1 MPMDGLMLGFVAR
14 ELEQKLAGG
23 RVDKVQQ
30 PEKDEITLLIR
41 SQGENHRLLLCA
53 SASRARLHLTVQQK
67 TNPQEPPMFCM
78 LLRKHLQGGRI
89 AAVRSIH
96 GDRIVEIDVEALDEL
111 GDLCIRTLVLE
122 VMGRHSNLILKDNQG
137 KITDALHHVTHVQS
151 RVRQVLPG
159 LPYLPAP
166 AQDKLDPLKA
176 TLPSLTA
183 LLSQPGA
190 PLFRLLQEGLYG
202 FSPQSAKDLATRL
215 RGDEWAEVPMDAV
228 VETAERLLLFLQ
240 SLPELFPPVWVL
252 GGEGEVIDVYPFPQV
267 RFAPEQQQE
276 VLAGVSAALDGFF
289 SSRDNRDRLAQK
301 AASLEKTLRQNI
313 EKQEKKLNTQAQA
326 LDNEA
331 ETEQL
336 RIWAEL
342 LTANLYR
349 VEKGMPQA
357 TLENYYDPENRLIN
371 IPLDIRF
378 TPAQNAQRYFKQVQK
393 AHARRRM
400 AVEQIEK
407 IRQELDFLEEQ
418 LDDVR
423 KCTEESELE
432 EIRSLLTDRGY
443 LRASHNRNRQR
454 KLAPSKPYHY
464 VSSNGQSIFVGK
476 NSKQNEQMTSAA
488 PGDATWLHAK
498 EMPGSHVLVPDGQV
512 SEATLLE
519 AAVLAAYYSKGGN
532 SAQVPVDYT
541 LRKYVKKPGGS
552 PPGFVIYTHQKTL
565 YVTPEEAK
573 VKGLR
578 QMEA

>member
-14 ELEQKLAGG
+14 ELEQKLTGG
-23 RVDKVQQ
+23 RVDRVQQ
-30 PEKDEITLLIR
+30 PDKDEITLLIR

-53 SASRARLHLTVQQK
+53 SASRARLHLTGVQK
-67 TNPQEPPMFCM
+67 PNPQEPPMFCM

-89 AAVRSIH
+89 AAVRSVH
-96 GDRIVEIDVEALDEL
+96 GDRIVEIDIEALDEM
-111 GDLCIRTLVLE
+111 GDLVIRTLVLE

-137 KITDALHHVTHVQS
+137 KITDALHHVTHAQS
-151 RVRQVLPG
+151 RIRQVLPG

-166 AQDKLDPLKA
+166 TQDKLDPLA
-176 TLPSLTA
+176 ADLPSLTA
-183 LLSQPGA
+183 LLSPPSV
-190 PLFRLLQEGLYG
+190 PLFRLLQEGIYG
-202 FSPQSAKDLATRL
+202 ISPQSAKELAARL
-215 RGDEWAEVPMDAV
+215 RGDEWAEVPMDV
-228 VETAERLLLFLQ
+228 VENTARQLHDLLQ
-240 SLPELFPPVWVL
+240 SLPAQFPPVWIL
-252 GGEGEVIDVYPFPQV
+252 DGEGESIDVYPFLQI

-276 VLAGVSAALDGFF
+276 VPGGVSAALDGFF
-289 SSRDNRDRLAQK
+289 SSKDNRDRLAQK
-301 AASLEKTLRQNI
+301 AQSVEKTIRQNI
-313 EKQEKKLNTQAQA
+313 EKQEKKLHTQAQA

-331 ETEQL
+331 ETEKL

-349 VEKGMPQA
+349 VEKGMPQV
-357 TLENYYDPENRLIN
+357 TLENYYDPENKQIF

-378 TPAQNAQRYFKQVQK
+378 TPSQNAQRYFKQVQK

-400 AVEQIEK
+400 AVEQTEK
-407 IRQELDFLEEQ
+407 IQRELSFLEEQ

-432 EIRSLLTDRGY
+432 EIRSLLIERGY
-443 LRASHNRNRQR
+443 LRASHNRNRPR

-464 VSSNGQSIFVGK
+464 LSSDGQSIFVGK
-476 NSKQNEQMTSAA
+476 NSRQNEQMTNAA

-498 EMPGSHVLVPDGQV
+498 DMPGSHVLLPDANI
-512 SEATLLE
+512 SEAALLE
-519 AAVLAAYYSKGGN
+519 AAMLAAYYSQG
-532 SAQVPVDYT
+532 STSSRVPVDYT

-573 VKGLR
+573 VKALR
-578 QMEA
+578 QMGA